1 MSCREIEELLHAYSD
16 AELDLVR
23 SLEIEQ
29 HLRTCGAC
37 SRAHQELEKLRS
49 AVRAAPLYFELP
61 KKLQTQIYSALEK
74 TRSERTGR
82 TPAKPGAAWLPW
94 LTGAAAAALVA
105 IVLGALTLLFLRRPA
120 DELLAQEVVASHIR
134 SLMPG
139 HLTDVVSTD
148 EHTVKPWFNG
158 KLDFS
163 PTVKDLAAQGFTL
176 AGGRLDYLQGR
187 PVAALV
193 YQRRRHYV
201 NVFVWPSARNG
212 GGEERPSSHQGYN
225 LVHWNQSG
233 MTYWAVSDLNSDEL
247 QEFSRLMQAAPPSL
261 R

>member
-1 MSCREIEELLHAYSD
+1 MNCSEIEELIHAYSD
-16 AELDLVR
+16 GELDLIR

-29 HLRTCGAC
+29 HLRTCAAC
-37 SRAHQELEKLRS
+37 SRSHQELEALRS
-49 AVRAAPLYFELP
+49 AMRAAPLYFELP
-61 KKLQTQIYSALEK
+61 KQLQGQIHSALEK
-74 TRSERTGR
+74 TGGEQTMR
-82 TPAKPGAAWLPW
+82 TPAKRRAAWLPW
-94 LTGAAAAALVA
+94 LRGAAAAALIAV
-105 IVLGALTLLFLRRPA
+105 IFGALAPLFSRRPA
-120 DELLAQEVVASHIR
+120 DDLLAQEVVASHVR

-139 HLTDVVSTD
+139 HLTDVPSTD

-201 NVFVWPSARNG
+201 NVFVWPSARST
-212 GGEERPSSHQGYN
+212 GGEERPSSRQGYN
-225 LVHWNQSG
+225 LVHWTQSG
-233 MTYWAVSDLNSDEL
+233 MTYWAVSDLNSGEL
-247 QEFSRLMQAAPPSL
+247 QEFSRLLQTGGSL